1 MDTFI
6 SEAIVLEA
14 ALVSVLFALWIT
26 SIALR
31 GLFCLMSAMG
41 QHPFTE
47 HAIQPIRLA
56 ASQVPGNRRRD
67 AA

>member
-6 SEAIVLEA
+6 SEVIVLEA

-31 GLFCLMSAMG
+31 GLFFLMAAMS
-41 QHPFTE
+41 HPLME
-47 HAIQPIRLA
+47 HAMQPIRV
-56 ASQVPGNRRRD
+56 ASSQEPGNRRRD